1 MKSLSSPQSSTV
13 EQPGAVS
20 QEVRSLI
27 TAFVLRWGTGLG
39 MLVGAMTGG
48 SIGWYIRNA
57 VPGDQFG
64 MIGIGLMVGVA
75 AGFFLGLIISFVD
88 ALFLVRSVPDVVSGK
103 TQASSAAATSAAV
116 AAVGV
121 IGVTL
126 LLLSTVWHG
135 AFGDIV
141 VLAPA
146 VVLTVVAWIAG
157 NWVGERALNRV
168 SGSTS

>member
-1 MKSLSSPQSSTV
+1 MKSLSSPKSPTV

-20 QEVRSLI
+20 KEVRSRI
-27 TAFVLRWGTGLG
+27 TAFVLRWGLGLG
-39 MLVGAMTGG
+39 ILVGAITGG
-48 SIGWYIRNA
+48 SVGFVARNA

-64 MIGIGLMVGVA
+64 MIGLGLMLGVA

-88 ALFLVRSVPDVVSGK
+88 ALVLVRSVPQVLSGK
-103 TQASSAAATSAAV
+103 TQASSAAATSAGV

-135 AFGDIV
+135 ALGEMWILAAA
-141 VLAPA
+141 VLFAS
-146 VVLTVVAWIAG
+146 VAWIAG
-157 NWVGERALNRV
+157 NWVGGSALERAL
-168 SGSTS
+168 GSTS